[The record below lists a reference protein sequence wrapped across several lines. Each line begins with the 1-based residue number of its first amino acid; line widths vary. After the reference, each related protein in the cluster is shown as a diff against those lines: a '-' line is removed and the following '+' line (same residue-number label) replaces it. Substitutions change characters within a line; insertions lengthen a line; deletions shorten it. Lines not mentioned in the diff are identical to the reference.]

1 MANEDGSR
9 KRRRPAQSCE
19 QCRHRKVRCDR
30 NIPCGPCTRAR
41 SVLHCS
47 YRDESPSPISISAD
61 VESTDTWGTA
71 QRPVTETFNQTPP
84 NRVIPKDLGHTNL
97 QSKVDLPL
105 REIRHRLQSLEDR
118 LSALAKS
125 SQLPRD
131 DRRLE
136 QALHDLAEKT
146 RNIEQQLTATPRH
159 FRTTQKDDDLT
170 VSDIP
175 RRLNVAAGKTKLL
188 GPTHWIHKV
197 DKVWHPLHYFAV
209 GETKQVT
216 ASSCRVFQS

>member
-41 SVLHCS
+41 SVLHCF
-47 YRDESPSPISISAD
+47 YRDRSPSPRSAD
-61 VESTDTWGTA
+61 VESIDTSGTA

-84 NRVIPKDLGHTNL
+84 DQDRVTPTDLGDTNL
-97 QSKVDLPL
+97 QSKVELPL

-118 LSALAKS
+118 LTALAKS
-125 SQLPRD
+125 SQTPRD

-136 QALHDLAEKT
+136 QALHDLTEKT

-159 FRTTQKDDDLT
+159 FRTTQKGDDLA

-175 RRLNVAAGKTKLL
+175 RRINVAAGKTKLL
-188 GPTHWIHKV
+188 GPTHWLHKV
-197 DKVWHPLHYFAV
+197 DKVWHHLSTLRC
-209 GETKQVT
+209 EN
-216 ASSCRVFQS
+216 